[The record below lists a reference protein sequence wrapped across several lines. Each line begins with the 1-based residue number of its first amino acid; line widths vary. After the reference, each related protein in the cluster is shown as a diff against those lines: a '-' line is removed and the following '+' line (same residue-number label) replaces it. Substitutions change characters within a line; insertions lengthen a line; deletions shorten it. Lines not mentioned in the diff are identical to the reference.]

1 MLAIA
6 RAFAWLRWRMF
17 INSLERTG
25 SRDIL
30 ERFSL
35 AADQIRPIMAAVVMI
50 PSGLAL
56 AGLGATAG
64 YAIAQNAGTSLAA
77 ALPRYLLI
85 AFPVFSVAG
94 PLLLPGAGR
103 VNPTR
108 MLLLPIGRGT
118 LYAAHVAASLGDI
131 WVALLL
137 PLVVSLPIGLGAGGA
152 WLASLAAA
160 TAGALLTGLVLAV
173 TSTTTTAVHLAVRN
187 RRRGERLA
195 LVVMLLIPVLAM
207 LPAVVGDI
215 VVPAFQPAE
224 APAHHS
230 AGPALPPALRRVLIE
245 AAWWYPSELYTR
257 SVNGAVSHRL
267 GQSAAGLAALAAEAI
282 AAAAIGRRL
291 FGRMLDSPGS
301 SGAAR
306 GGRMSGIW
314 RLTLPGMPP
323 GASSVALA
331 HVRLA
336 TRTPRGRAILLSP
349 VALTVVA
356 AVILKSVPTL
366 DIAGRSVDGALVVAA
381 VGIFVCLLATLPVAM
396 NQFGVDSGG
405 LTRVLL
411 SPLDDRDHLLGKAVG
426 NGLIAAI
433 PIGLFA
439 IASWAMS
446 AAARRPVTWLM
457 QAVSMQ
463 CVHLMVSPVAAMLS
477 AAFPRKADLNSIG
490 RHGNPHGLATLLGL
504 MSWLFAALATLAAG
518 VAAMYFLR
526 SPVARVA
533 AAVVWCGVSAAVG
546 RALFVPARRLFS
558 ARRDNL
564 AML

>member
-1 MLAIA
+1 MTLPIA

-85 AFPVFSVAG
+85 AFPAFSVAG

-108 MLLLPIGRGT
+108 MLLLPIGRGA

-152 WLASLAAA
+152 WLASFAAA
-160 TAGALLTGLVLAV
+160 AAGALLTGLVLAV
-173 TSTTTTAVHLAVRN
+173 TSTTTTAVHLAVRD

-195 LVVMLLIPVLAM
+195 LVVILLVPLMAM
-207 LPAVVGDI
+207 LPALVGDLVAPAI
-215 VVPAFQPAE
+215 QHADVPA
-224 APAHHS
+224 
-230 AGPALPPALRRVLIE
+230 LTPALRRVLLR
-245 AAWWYPSELYTR
+245 AAWWYPSELYIS
-257 SVNGAVSHRL
+257 SVNAAVSHRF
-267 GQSAAGLAALAAEAI
+267 GQSAAALAALAAEAV
-282 AAAAIGRRL
+282 AAAAIGMRL

-314 RLTLPGMPP
+314 QVTLPGVSP
-323 GASSVALA
+323 GASAVALA

-336 TRTPRGRAILLSP
+336 ARTPRGRAILLSP
-349 VALTVVA
+349 VALTLIA

-381 VGIFVCLLATLPVAM
+381 VGTFVCLLATLPVSM

-457 QAVSMQ
+457 LALSML

-477 AAFPRKADLNSIG
+477 AAFPRKADLDSIG

-504 MSWLFAALATLAAG
+504 MSWLLAGVATLSAA